1 MLSKR
6 IMTKSLMDFKLSSK
20 RSKIFLLRNILFTSS
35 GYFENETLG
44 DIKNSKLKQKEIVQK
59 VTAILKGLR
68 DKKD

>member
-1 MLSKR
+1 
-6 IMTKSLMDFKLSSK
+6 MTKSLTDFSLNLK
-20 RSKIFLLRNILFTSS
+20 RSKIFLLRNILLTSS

-68 DKKD
+68 DKKE